1 MMWSFL
7 NNKIKLAFIITS
19 IILYYGCNR
28 MQSENIKPTE
38 NCIEIDIP
46 LENKDNVTMLSEA
59 IDSVQIITLET
70 NDSCIIG
77 SYNKIIADGQKLF
90 IMDAISNTVFTFDY
104 SGKFLFSI
112 GTRGRGPF
120 EFLEMCDFC
129 ILSNKNILVSD
140 ERIRKLSLF
149 DSIGNPIREIYLNHN
164 NDPRSICNNRIC
176 NINDSIIAMYG
187 CTGYNNVTVFDIN
200 SEKILF
206 QGLPY
211 HEGYSEEYR
220 HAFNKM
226 GTQVQLLRS
235 GATEIY
241 NINADKI
248 ELARHLDFG
257 QHQNTGEYESAYIPG
272 VGTITAIK
280 ANQASVSYYYENFT
294 NIILSF
300 NCEVLNNGYA
310 YIFVYNKSTK
320 NHKFL
325 SFNSEC
331 KDDCTFYRYL
341 PHFMGFDNCNNLI
354 ATLPVYD
361 WQSNMNNLKNH
372 NKYKEIS
379 DRIKNINPD
388 NNNCILLYHVKE
400 F

>member
-1 MMWSFL
+1 
-7 NNKIKLAFIITS
+7 
-19 IILYYGCNR
+19 

-164 NDPRSICNNRIC
+164 N
-176 NINDSIIAMYG
+176 M
-187 CTGYNNVTVFDIN
+187 
-200 SEKILF
+200 
-206 QGLPY
+206 
-211 HEGYSEEYR
+211 
-220 HAFNKM
+220 
-226 GTQVQLLRS
+226 
-235 GATEIY
+235 
-241 NINADKI
+241 
-248 ELARHLDFG
+248 
-257 QHQNTGEYESAYIPG
+257 
-272 VGTITAIK
+272 
-280 ANQASVSYYYENFT
+280 
-294 NIILSF
+294 
-300 NCEVLNNGYA
+300 
-310 YIFVYNKSTK
+310 
-320 NHKFL
+320 
-325 SFNSEC
+325 
-331 KDDCTFYRYL
+331 
-341 PHFMGFDNCNNLI
+341 
-354 ATLPVYD
+354 
-361 WQSNMNNLKNH
+361 
-372 NKYKEIS
+372 
-379 DRIKNINPD
+379 
-388 NNNCILLYHVKE
+388 
-400 F
+400 